1 MSPLI
6 LTTPRRA
13 AIVALLVVAVGAL
26 AACAPAAERSFG
38 PPTFRIVPE
47 ASGLVRFDPPGIGAG
62 GAVFRLVLE
71 VQNPNPVAVRL
82 ASLETD
88 VAVGGVPIGSTSLP
102 GGLELPGR
110 GASRVTLEVA
120 VPAERVPALA
130 GVLVDVVTGRTVTYR
145 VDGVVG
151 IDVLGSVQRFPR
163 VTLVQGS
170 FAQDLALRAPDVSI
184 DRGAT
189 GVRSVAFDQITL
201 DVGFRVRNPNPVGVI
216 VRAPEARLRLGDR
229 DVALI
234 QLVPEP
240 IPALSETT
248 LVQRVVVNPVAL
260 GAALVRQLQIL
271 VAGGRASVELAV
283 VGAWELEVPGIQTF
297 RLDPEE
303 IVRGRLD

>member
-1 MSPLI
+1 
-6 LTTPRRA
+6 
-13 AIVALLVVAVGAL
+13 
-26 AACAPAAERSFG
+26 
-38 PPTFRIVPE
+38 
-47 ASGLVRFDPPGIGAG
+47 
-62 GAVFRLVLE
+62 
-71 VQNPNPVAVRL
+71 
-82 ASLETD
+82 
-88 VAVGGVPIGSTSLP
+88 
-102 GGLELPGR
+102 
-110 GASRVTLEVA
+110 
-120 VPAERVPALA
+120 
-130 GVLVDVVTGRTVTYR
+130 
-145 VDGVVG
+145 
-151 IDVLGSVQRFPR
+151 
-163 VTLVQGS
+163 
-170 FAQDLALRAPDVSI
+170 
-184 DRGAT
+184 
-189 GVRSVAFDQITL
+189 VRSVAFDQITL